1 MGALTYRPVVVE
13 VAEFVGQSLHV
24 VRLQSR
30 GVIDD
35 VEVGGRDC
43 SLTDTLT
50 DQEEVIPAMPDT
62 VVIVLHRQVRPNY
75 QIQHLCMLI
84 P

>member
-1 MGALTYRPVVVE
+1 M
-13 VAEFVGQSLHV
+13 AEFVGESLHV
-24 VRLQSR
+24 VRLQSH

-43 SLTDTLT
+43 PLTDALT

-62 VVIVLHRQVRPNY
+62 VVIVLHRQVRSMDS
-75 QIQHLCMLI
+75 HK
-84 P
+84 